1 LHYEIDGF
9 RREINT
15 NRLSFFLPGP
25 HDREA
30 GTLTIRGSPAMELR
44 NHPAMVC
51 DGVRVWPPTW
61 LQTCGAGWTSV
72 FGEVGTL
79 RAVFISQPFSNK
91 VYLVINTDEESI
103 YMGALMFEKPKLAQ
117 AVFDLLRSCI
127 NKTLTSIGALDL
139 PESFGEVTSQRPHRL
154 VVGRTKLND

>member
-1 LHYEIDGF
+1 
-9 RREINT
+9 
-15 NRLSFFLPGP
+15 
-25 HDREA
+25 
-30 GTLTIRGSPAMELR
+30 M
-44 NHPAMVC
+44 
-51 DGVRVWPPTW
+51 
-61 LQTCGAGWTSV
+61 

-103 YMGALMFEKPKLAQ
+103 YMGALMFEKPKVAQ